1 MRHFLLAFFVIF
13 NSSFSILANADITP
27 KAEVAT
33 PYVTM
38 ETNFGDI
45 VIELNPE
52 KAPITVANFLSYI
65 KDDFYKDTIFH
76 RVIKDFMIQGGGFT
90 ETMTKKATKDQIKN
104 EAKNGLFNNTGT
116 IAMARTRVVDSASS
130 QFFINLKNNYFLN
143 HGSQDYGYAVFGQVV
158 SGMKIINTI
167 GMTQTTS
174 KQGMRDVPLNAVI
187 IKGMTVSYQ
196 EPKL

>member
-1 MRHFLLAFFVIF
+1 MRQFFLAFFIF
-13 NSSFSILANADITP
+13 FSSSFSILANADSIL

-45 VIELNPE
+45 ILELNPE
-52 KAPITVANFLSYI
+52 KAPIAVANFLSYI

-90 ETMTKKATKDQIKN
+90 ESMIQKATKGQIKN
-104 EAKNGLFNNTGT
+104 EAKNGLFNNRGT
-116 IAMARTRVVDSASS
+116 ITMARTSVVDSATS
-130 QFFINLKNNYFLN
+130 QFFINVKNNHFLN
-143 HGSQDYGYAVFGQVV
+143 HGFRDYGYAVFGKVI
-158 SGMKIINTI
+158 SGMEVADTINLTLT
-167 GMTQTTS
+167 GR
-174 KQGMRDVPLNAVI
+174 GDVPVSPVI
-187 IKGMTVSYQ
+187 IKNMTLSYQ